1 MPELQSR
8 SHRQPVDIAMSLYE
22 LLPRGLTVPNDTR
35 VGSGRDGSDGGTLST
50 ANGNKS
56 NSLSKLGAT
65 FAPVAIY
72 LGLCLALFLLL
83 RPRSRRVY
91 APRTIPSLRYP
102 EKPTPELPSG
112 LFNWI
117 IPFLKIPDTYVLN
130 NGSLDAYFFLRY
142 LKVLRNISLV
152 GCCIVWP
159 ILLPVHG
166 TGGNSLTQLDLLT
179 IGNVVSGST
188 RLWAHA
194 IVAWLFFG
202 FVLFTIVRECIYF
215 VNLRQAYLSSPYYAD
230 RLSSKTLLLLC
241 IPKPYRDEARL
252 RKLYGDSAKRIFLPR
267 TSKDLANL
275 VKEREQTAMRLEKAE
290 IDLIKKANAARN
302 KYLRKNPQSANVLY
316 QTTRKETETS
326 SIHEMT
332 TLDSG
337 ETVQQSNSPLEVTL
351 PGAQLGVDIENQ
363 AGYTSVEGS
372 PKQVNLEEEEDLK
385 AEDLDYVHP
394 YGLRPNL
401 PDVRGSVA
409 AQWIPA
415 EARPHHRPIGNF
427 GRRVDTIRWT
437 RNRLKELNIQIFKL
451 RRQIKRG
458 DVEPLP
464 AAFIEFD
471 TQEAAHAAQQV
482 VVHHLPLQMA
492 PGLLGIRP
500 DEVIWES
507 LRMKWWERIIRR
519 LLILSGITAAIIFW
533 SIPSAFI
540 GIASQL
546 DFLTEKIPFL
556 HWINKLPSFII
567 GVISGLLPPFALSVL
582 MALVP
587 ILLRICAAQAGI
599 PSLIIGEFFTQNAY
613 FAFQVVQVFLVT
625 TITSAA
631 SGALQDIIENPL
643 GIQSLL
649 AQNLPKASNFY
660 LSYILVQCLATGGT
674 QLLQLFSLVRHHIVA
689 KTSDVPRRRF
699 TTWRRLRP
707 ARWGG
712 IFPVFTN
719 MGVIALSYAC
729 IAPLILIFSAGGMAF
744 IGLVWKYNLIYV
756 FDTTTDSKGLFYPR
770 ALQQL
775 IIGLYL
781 AEICLI
787 GLLILNRAFGPMG
800 IVITLL
806 GLTGLVHFLLRDAI
820 LPLMWNLPQTLA
832 VEEQI
837 QEEEK
842 AKLAVN
848 NDDGEAHGNDAGG
861 AAASYFDV
869 EQAFGDEEEVEI
881 EEIDEDDHHV
891 VSNRGLEGASSIRM
905 ALTAWLKSAAIEKV
919 KTEMEKSGLNAM
931 LDKMFAF
938 AKSGDGEGPPG
949 FLAKWLHPE
958 EHEDFVALRKLIP
971 NEERPPISYT
981 NGDKYATY
989 QPPELWTPK
998 PSLWIPRDEAR
1009 VSRQEVAH
1017 TRLCTPIS
1025 DLGATLNEKGRIT
1038 VDLDAAPFE
1047 EHRMI
1052 L

>member
-1 MPELQSR
+1 
-8 SHRQPVDIAMSLYE
+8 MSWHE
-22 LLPRGLTVPNDTR
+22 LLVRGITLPDDSR

-72 LGLCLALFLLL
+72 LGLCLTCFLLL

-91 APRTIPSLRYP
+91 APRTIPGLRYP
-102 EKPTPELPSG
+102 ENPTPELPSG
-112 LFNWI
+112 LFNWF
-117 IPFLKIPDTYVLN
+117 IPFLKIPDTYILN

-166 TGGNSLTQLDLLT
+166 TGGHDLGQLEQLT
-179 IGNVVSGST
+179 IGNITSGSS

-194 IVAWLFFG
+194 VVAWLFFG
-202 FVLFTIVRECIYF
+202 FVLFTVVRECIYF

-252 RKLYGDSAKRIFLPR
+252 RKLYGDSAKRIFIPR

-290 IDLIKKANAARN
+290 IALIKKANVARN
-302 KYLRKNPQSANVLY
+302 KYLRKHPQAINAFN
-316 QTTRKETETS
+316 QIPKQATETS
-326 SIHEMT
+326 SHNDVT

-337 ETVQQSNSPLEVTL
+337 ETVQQSNGPLEVTL
-351 PGAQLGVDIENQ
+351 PGSQLEVDIENQ
-363 AGYTSVEGS
+363 AGYSSVEGGT
-372 PKQVNLEEEEDLK
+372 KQVNLEEEEEIK

-437 RNRLKELNIQIFKL
+437 RMRLKELNLQIYKL

-458 DVEPLP
+458 DAEPLP

-533 SIPSAFI
+533 SIPSALI
-540 GIASQL
+540 GIVSQV
-546 DFLTEKIPFL
+546 DFLTEKVPFL
-556 HWINKLPSFII
+556 HWINKLPDFII
-567 GVISGLLPPFALSVL
+567 GIISGLLPPFALSVL

-599 PSLIIGEFFTQNAY
+599 PSLIIGELFTQNAY

-631 SGALQDIIENPL
+631 SSALESIIQNPL

-660 LSYILVQCLATGGT
+660 LSYILIQCLASGGT
-674 QLLQLFSLVRHHIVA
+674 QLLQVFSVIRHHIVA
-689 KTSDVPRRRF
+689 KTSDIPRRRF
-699 TTWRRLRP
+699 ETWRKLRP

-729 IAPLILIFSAGGMAF
+729 IAPLILIFCAGGMAF
-744 IGLVWKYNLIYV
+744 MGLVWKYNLIYV

-787 GLLILNRAFGPMG
+787 GLLILNHAFGPMG
-800 IVITLL
+800 FVITLL
-806 GLTGLVHFLLRDAI
+806 LLTGLVHFLLRDAI
-820 LPLMWNLPQTLA
+820 SRLMWSLPQTLA

-842 AKLAVN
+842 AKLADHN
-848 NDDGEAHGNDAGG
+848 DGEAPGNDAGG

-869 EQAFGDEEEVEI
+869 EQAFGDEEIEI

-891 VSNRGLEGASSIRM
+891 VSNRALEGASSIRLAM
-905 ALTAWLKSAAIEKV
+905 TAWIKSAAIAKV
-919 KTEMEKSGLNAM
+919 KEEMERSGLNAM
-931 LDKMFAF
+931 LDRVFAF

-949 FLAKWLHPE
+949 FLARWLHPE
-958 EHEDFVALRKLIP
+958 EHEDFVALRKMIP
-971 NEERPPISYT
+971 TEDRPPISYT
-981 NGDKYATY
+981 DGDKYATY
-989 QPPELWTPK
+989 QPPELWMPK
-998 PSLWIPRDEAR
+998 PILWIPRDEAR

-1017 TRLCTPIS
+1017 TRLSTPIS
-1025 DLGATLNEKGRIT
+1025 DLGATLNEKGRIS

-1047 EHRMI
+1047 EHRM
-1052 L
+1052 LL

>member
-1 MPELQSR
+1 MSLQPELR
-8 SHRQPVDIAMSLYE
+8 PHRQLLDMAMPWHE
-22 LLPRGLTVPNDTR
+22 LLVRSLTLPSDNRT
-35 VGSGRDGSDGGTLST
+35 GSARDGSEGGTLST
-50 ANGNKS
+50 SSGNKTA
-56 NSLSKLGAT
+56 SLSKLGAT

-72 LGLCLALFLLL
+72 LGLCLTCFVLL
-83 RPRSRRVY
+83 RNRSKRVY
-91 APRTIPSLRYP
+91 APKTIPSLRYP
-102 EKPTPELPSG
+102 ESDARYRKPIPELPSG

-117 IPFLKIPDTYVLN
+117 IPFFKIPDTYILN

-142 LKVLRNISLV
+142 LKVLRNISFV

-166 TGGNSLTQLDLLT
+166 TGGNRLQQLEFLT
-179 IGNVVSGST
+179 IGNVVTGSKK
-188 RLWAHA
+188 LWAHA
-194 IVAWLFFG
+194 VVAWLFFG
-202 FVLFTIVRECIYF
+202 FVLFTVVRECIYF

-241 IPKPYRDEARL
+241 IPKPYRDEAIL
-252 RKLYGDSAKRIFLPR
+252 RKLYGDSAKRIFIPR

-275 VKEREQTAMRLEKAE
+275 VEEREQTAMRLEKAE
-290 IDLIKKANAARN
+290 IALIKKANAARN
-302 KYLRKNPQSANVLY
+302 KWLKKHPEAGNVLNNPEKQAAEASLRKKIA
-316 QTTRKETETS
+316 
-326 SIHEMT
+326 
-332 TLDSG
+332 TLDSA
-337 ETVQQSNSPLEVTL
+337 ETVQQSSGPLEVTL
-351 PGAQLGVDIENQ
+351 DLENQ
-363 AGYTSVEGS
+363 KSSVS
-372 PKQVNLEEEEDLK
+372 VKASNKQANVEEEVEIK
-385 AEDLDYVHP
+385 AEDSDYVHP
-394 YGLRPNL
+394 YGLRPTL

-409 AQWIPA
+409 NEWLPA
-415 EARPHHRPIGNF
+415 EARPYHRPLGNF

-437 RNRLKELNIQIFKL
+437 RNRLKELNIQIYKL

-458 DVEPLP
+458 DAEALP

-500 DEVIWES
+500 EEVIWES

-519 LLILSGITAAIIFW
+519 LLILCGITAAIIFW

-540 GIASQL
+540 GAVSNM
-546 DFLTEKIPFL
+546 DFLTKEIPFL
-556 HWINKLPSFII
+556 HWLDILPSFVK
-567 GVISGLLPPFALSVL
+567 GVISGFLPPFALSVL

-587 ILLRICAAQAGI
+587 ILLRICAAQTGI
-599 PSLIIGEFFTQNAY
+599 PSLIIGELFTQNAY

-631 SGALQDIIENPL
+631 SGALQDIIQDPL
-643 GIQSLL
+643 SIQSLL

-660 LSYILVQCLATGGT
+660 LSYILIQCLASGGS
-674 QLLQLFSLVRHHIVA
+674 QLLQVFSLIRHHIVA
-689 KTSDVPRRRF
+689 KASDVPRTRF
-699 TTWRRLRP
+699 RTWRNLRP

-729 IAPLILIFSAGGMAF
+729 IAPLILVFSAGGMAF
-744 IGLVWKYNLIYV
+744 MATVWKYNLLYV

-787 GLLILNRAFGPMG
+787 GLLVLNSAYGPMG
-800 IVITLL
+800 CVIALL
-806 GLTGLVHFLLRDAI
+806 LLTGLIHFLLRDAI
-820 LPLMWNLPQTLA
+820 SRLMWSLPQTLA
-832 VEEQI
+832 LEEQM
-837 QEEEK
+837 QLEAK
-842 AKLAVN
+842 AKLADH
-848 NDDGEAHGNDAGG
+848 DDGGTHGNDSGG

-869 EQAFGDEEEVEI
+869 EQAFGDEEVDI

-891 VSNRGLEGASSIRM
+891 VSNRALEGAKSIRQ
-905 ALTAWLKSAAIEKV
+905 ALTAAMKSAAIEKV
-919 KTEMEKSGLNAM
+919 KEEMEKSGLKAV
-931 LDKMFAF
+931 LAKVFAF
-938 AKSGDGEGPPG
+938 ARSGNGEEPPG
-949 FLAKWLHPE
+949 FLVRWLHPE

-971 NEERPPISYT
+971 QEDRPPIVYT
-981 NGDKYATY
+981 DGNKYATY
-989 QPPELWTPK
+989 QPPELWMPK
-998 PSLWIPRDEAR
+998 PTLWIPSDEAR

-1017 TRLCTPIS
+1017 TRLVTPIS
-1025 DLGATLNEKGRIT
+1025 DLGATLTRSGRIT

-1047 EHRMI
+1047 ETR
-1052 L
+1052 LLL